1 MYIRVKTHKNIFYAQ
16 CLKNERNNFKSMK
29 RNDASGVDD
38 SDDLC
43 YSKITGYGWLLRGLC
58 YLY

>member
-1 MYIRVKTHKNIFYAQ
+1 M
-16 CLKNERNNFKSMK
+16 KNERNNFKSMK

-43 YSKITGYGWLLRGLC
+43 YSKITGYRWLLRGLD